1 MILTPPGEYLL
12 ALLVEGEKA
21 GVYEVSL
28 SERKCMPLL
37 LGISTYGA
45 IFASDGKSFLYP
57 VASRGKSRLTVN
69 LGETA
74 NSSVRPRLR

>member
-1 MILTPPGEYLL
+1 MILTPPGKYLL

-45 IFASDGKSFLYP
+45 IFC
-57 VASRGKSRLTVN
+57 
-69 LGETA
+69 
-74 NSSVRPRLR
+74 